1 MAPLWTAGWQVQSSA
16 GQTLAMR
23 LCCQSPGAGGHCT
36 DPALSSASTTCSS
49 TSHASC
55 LWQHCPFTPCSTPLP
70 VPVVPP
76 LPRAPSW
83 HVWLPGMT
91 SLGRGEALSPGCP
104 GTRRPRGSPRSRVG
118 WGKPY
123 APARG
128 AGADASPAAH
138 RGWRG
143 VAGGGRGLL
152 RTGVQYLAGCR
163 GGGGG
168 IQLTAARKEERKK
181 RRGERQRAEAAP

>member
-1 MAPLWTAGWQVQSSA
+1 MASPVQCWTDTELAR
-16 GQTLAMR
+16 TLATR
-23 LCCQSPGAGGHCT
+23 PCCQSPGAGGHST
-36 DPALSSASTTCSS
+36 DPTLNSASTTCHSCFG

-55 LWQHCPFTPCSTPLP
+55 LWQHCPFTPCSTSLP
-70 VPVVPP
+70 APVVPP
-76 LPRAPSW
+76 ALRAPSW
-83 HVWLPGMT
+83 HLPSTT
-91 SLGRGEALSPGCP
+91 SLWRGEAPSPGCP
-104 GTRRPRGSPRSRVG
+104 GTRRPHGSPRSRAG

-128 AGADASPAAH
+128 AGADASPAAD

-168 IQLTAARKEERKK
+168 VQLTAARKEERKK
-181 RRGERQRAEAAP
+181 RGGERQRAEAAP